1 MRYLI
6 IGLGIYGSNLAL
18 DLQNAGHEV
27 IGADSNASVVESLK
41 DNLSTVYHLDSTDP
55 VSLNA
60 LPFKNVDLV
69 IVAIGEN
76 FGASVKTVALLKQNG
91 VRHIYARAIDPLH
104 HAILECF
111 DLDRIVVPEQ
121 RAAADLAREMLLGTD
136 IVSMRVTDSLFVAKF
151 RFPPTMKGMKYSR
164 LLAELRD
171 SSDSHRD
178 LPQLIAATRPVKDSG
193 LLHVPN
199 VRQMAIDLTDESEV
213 IADGDIAVCLTTD
226 RQLRHLS
233 RLYRPEGV

>member
-121 RAAADLAREMLLGTD
+121 HAAADLAREMLLGTD
-136 IVSMRVTDSLFVAKF
+136 IASMRVTDSLFVAQF
-151 RFPPTMKGMKYSR
+151 RFPKAMTGMRYSK
-164 LLAELRD
+164 LLAASHE
-171 SSDSHRD
+171 STGSHRE
-178 LPQLIAATRPVKDSG
+178 LPQLIAATRPVKATG
-193 LLHVPN
+193 LLNVPN
-199 VRQMAIDLTDESEV
+199 VRQVSIDLTDDSQV

-226 RQLRHLS
+226 RQLRNLS
-233 RLYRPEGV
+233 RLYRTDEA